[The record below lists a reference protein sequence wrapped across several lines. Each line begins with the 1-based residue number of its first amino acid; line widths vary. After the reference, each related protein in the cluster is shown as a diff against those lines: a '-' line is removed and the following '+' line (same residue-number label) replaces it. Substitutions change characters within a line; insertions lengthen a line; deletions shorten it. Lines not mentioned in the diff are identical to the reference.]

1 MRSMIEEMNHA
12 IDAYA
17 DVESNEQEIKQ
28 LSEEGDQ
35 AISYITDWL
44 EELEQAWNPI
54 RTRDVLLMDTIRKKV
69 EPFQEE
75 DDRCIF
81 EFLQQIAPLDG
92 LPQRMA
98 VEMLT
103 QELLDPE
110 TKEVNLNLCFL

>member
-1 MRSMIEEMNHA
+1 
-12 IDAYA
+12 
-17 DVESNEQEIKQ
+17 
-28 LSEEGDQ
+28 
-35 AISYITDWL
+35 
-44 EELEQAWNPI
+44 
-54 RTRDVLLMDTIRKKV
+54 MDTIRKKV

-92 LPQRMA
+92 LPQRIA

-110 TKEVNLNLCFL
+110 IQRRLPKPVFSVDEVRSYLLGEFGNLTQTIEDWRLELDAAACLDTGTTQW